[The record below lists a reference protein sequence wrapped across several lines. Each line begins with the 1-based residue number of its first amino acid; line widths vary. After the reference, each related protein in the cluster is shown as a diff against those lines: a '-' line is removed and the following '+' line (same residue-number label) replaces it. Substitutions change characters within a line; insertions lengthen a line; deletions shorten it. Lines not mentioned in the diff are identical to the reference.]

1 MEPTKANAKKS
12 ILAYLLPP
20 AFWLGAWQL
29 GAFLVERAVDGR
41 GNELLLPYPASVLAA
56 LLELLPSVTFWGTV
70 GATLLRVAVG
80 LAAGILLGALLA
92 GATCSWVWLHRLL
105 APAIRIVRATPVASF
120 ILLVLLWTGRN
131 TVPAVISA
139 LMVLPVVWEN
149 LVRGIQAADPQLLE
163 LARAYRFSRWKTL
176 RLIYLPSLRPYFL
189 SAVITSTGL
198 AWKSGVA
205 AEAICWPR
213 PGIGTQIY
221 NTKLY
226 LEIPSLFAW
235 TAVVVALSLVLE
247 RLLRLALGRWKGGGG
262 DD

>member
-1 MEPTKANAKKS
+1 MEPIKTKKS
-12 ILAYLLPP
+12 IFALLLPP

-29 GAFLVERAVDGR
+29 GAFLVDRHVGGR
-41 GNELLLPYPASVLAA
+41 GSELLLPYPASVLAA
-56 LLELLPSVTFWGTV
+56 LLELLPTPHFWATV
-70 GATLLRVAVG
+70 GATLLRVAAG
-80 LAAGILLGALLA
+80 LAAGVALGALLA

-105 APAIRIVRATPVASF
+105 SPVIRIVRATPVASF

-131 TVPAVISA
+131 TVPAVIAA

-149 LVRGIQAADPQLLE
+149 LVQGIEAVDPQLLE
-163 LARAYRFSRWKTL
+163 LARACRFSRRKTL
-176 RLIYLPSLRPYFL
+176 GLIYLPSLRPYFL
-189 SAVITSTGL
+189 SALTTSMGL

-226 LEIPSLFAW
+226 LEIPQLFAW
-235 TAVVVALSLVLE
+235 TAAVVVLSLALE
-247 RLLRLALGRWKGGGG
+247 RLLGAALSRWKGGGG
-262 DD
+262 GA

>member
-1 MEPTKANAKKS
+1 MEPAKVSAKKS
-12 ILAYLLPP
+12 ISAYLLPP

-29 GAFLVERAVDGR
+29 GAFLVERAVDGH

-56 LLELLPSVTFWGTV
+56 LCDLLPTVPFWATV

-105 APAIRIVRATPVASF
+105 APAIRIIRATPVASF

-149 LVRGIQAADPQLLE
+149 LSGGIQATDPQLLE

-189 SAVITSTGL
+189 SAVTTSTGL

-213 PGIGTQIY
+213 PGVGTQIY

-235 TAVVVALSLVLE
+235 TAVVVVLSLLLE
-247 RLLRLALGRWKGGGG
+247 RLLRLALGHWKGGGG